1 HRFAITFLRQQHE
14 KHAIQSV
21 LDQIEGVGPKRK
33 QQLLKHFGSV
43 KKIREASELAL
54 QEAGMPANLAN
65 QIYAYFQQESLS
77 KE

>member
-1 HRFAITFLRQQHE
+1 
-14 KHAIQSV
+14 V
-21 LDQIEGVGPKRK
+21 LDHIDDVGPKRK

-54 QEAGMPANLAN
+54 QEAGIPANLAS
-65 QIYAYFQQESLS
+65 QIYSYFQQESLS